1 MDLTSD
7 MQNPD
12 CSKRSIL
19 KKGHPG
25 FILVDVLIP
34 WYLEKLK
41 QSNQNLMLI
50 EILLFFTLENVSIE
64 MVPYKNNSKT

>member
-50 EILLFFTLENVSIE
+50 EILLFSL
-64 MVPYKNNSKT
+64 